1 MQTNRLYI
9 GNLPYR
15 TTADELRSLFS
26 GAGEVVD
33 VAVPVDRESN
43 RPRGFAFV
51 EMADEAAALQAIQM
65 FNGYSLQGRELRVN
79 ESQPRPSGGY
89 SNRGGYS
96 ERGNGPS

>member
-15 TTADELRSLFS
+15 TTADELRDLFS
-26 GAGEVVD
+26 RAGEVID

-51 EMADEAAALQAIQM
+51 EMADEASAQQAIQM

-79 ESQPRPSGGY
+79 ESQPRPTGGY
-89 SNRGGYS
+89 SNRGS
-96 ERGNGPS
+96 

>member
-15 TTADELRSLFS
+15 TTADELRDLFS
-26 GAGEVVD
+26 RAGEVID

-51 EMADEAAALQAIQM
+51 EMADEASAQQAIQM

-79 ESQPRPSGGY
+79 ESQPRPTGGY

-96 ERGNGPS
+96 GQG